1 MIGLSAIP
9 LTAISKSFCSGSRCK
24 KLAVIYL
31 LKSGSISIGANLT
44 RKLSSHPG
52 ATYPFFGKILYGPAF
67 KIPISLE
74 TLWLSDCEPLPF
86 IQCKTT
92 VSPLLTPST
101 SSAIATTSPIAS
113 WPSRCGRYGS
123 GPFFPAISP
132 RCEPQIDEK

>member
-67 KIPISLE
+67 KIPEAELVILKLKFKLIRE
-74 TLWLSDCEPLPF
+74 VFLMVNL
-86 IQCKTT
+86 
-92 VSPLLTPST
+92 
-101 SSAIATTSPIAS
+101 
-113 WPSRCGRYGS
+113 
-123 GPFFPAISP
+123 
-132 RCEPQIDEK
+132 